1 MENKIKKLL
10 KILLIE
16 IKDINLF
23 KKDFNSI
30 LQMFNEISNFNINLE
45 TEKTLQKKVHYTQ
58 LREDIPN
65 NQVKIKKY
73 KGIYFTVPK
82 VIMKNN

>member
-10 KILLIE
+10 KTLLIE

-30 LQMFNEISNFNINLE
+30 LEMFNEISNFNINLQA
-45 TEKTLQKKVHYTQ
+45 EKTLQKKVHYTQ
-58 LREDIPN
+58 LRDDIPN
-65 NQVKIKKY
+65 NQKQIKKY
-73 KGIYFTVPK
+73 RGIYFSVPK
-82 VIMKNN
+82 VVKKK

>member
-30 LQMFNEISNFNINLE
+30 LEMFNEISKFNINLQ
-45 TEKTLQKKVHYTQ
+45 TEKTLQKQVHYTQ

-65 NQVKIKKY
+65 NQRQIKKHRE
-73 KGIYFTVPK
+73 IYFTVPK
-82 VIMKNN
+82 VVKKNN